1 MKKNKF
7 KNIDSKVEEIKLFL
21 NLCCSSPVDMKKL
34 TIYEE
39 IISIIYIFQFFYI
52 FSWRR
57 KKKCFLNQKQ
67 ENWFSRNDKKQLKDQ
82 KTCKTQKT

>member
-21 NLCCSSPVDMKKL
+21 NLCCSSPVDMEKL

-39 IISIIYIFQFFYI
+39 IISIIYIFQFFYF
-52 FSWRR
+52 FS
-57 KKKCFLNQKQ
+57 
-67 ENWFSRNDKKQLKDQ
+67 
-82 KTCKTQKT
+82 